1 MVNLRS
7 LLLAALLGASGFL
20 AYESLQSRLDS
31 RQLLAYDDVLFDTD
45 PGRALRIM
53 VHGQGWEGRSLQ
65 HPLWAVL
72 TYGPVSALERATRPF
87 RPAAD
92 AEGFRRAASLRVGTV
107 AGAVGAVLV
116 FFMLVTLRL
125 PKHDA
130 ALATVVYLAAFSQ
143 VVFSSIPEHWVISGS
158 LIAAVFLATARLVVA
173 ERAPAFGLL
182 VFASFVAGGLTL
194 SNTALVLVPLVA
206 ATVAAG
212 VDWQRAIQ
220 RAVLAGGAAGVLV
233 AVGYGLQTVVTAA
246 PPLEDLQR
254 SPSWVLAHIE
264 RRPLVKALGFPF
276 EVAASVGPVEVRFAP
291 KEVTEPGLS
300 PNRAVSLPDTAWGTV
315 TPASVTLLAL
325 LLAGA
330 VSCARLGPPWRAMG
344 VAVLGVIGFNWI
356 LHSVWGGAQ
365 LFVYS
370 QHWLVTVPILLGA
383 LSVAL
388 NAWRRFSGTAVL
400 TLVALAVALNSARLS
415 VQLLEGMRW

>member
-1 MVNLRS
+1 MVSLRS
-7 LLLAALLGASGFL
+7 LLIAALLGTSGFL

-65 HPLWAVL
+65 HPLWGVM
-72 TYGPVSALERATRPF
+72 TYGPVSALERATRPL

-92 AEGFRRAASLRVGTV
+92 ADGFRRAAALRVGTL
-107 AGAVGAVLV
+107 AGAVGGVLV
-116 FFMLVTLRL
+116 FFMLLTLRL
-125 PKHDA
+125 PWYDA
-130 ALATVVYLAAFSQ
+130 ALATVVYLAAFGH
-143 VVFSSIPEHWVISGS
+143 VAFSSIPEHWVISGA
-158 LIAAVFLATARLVVA
+158 LIAAVFLATARVVVA
-173 ERAPAFGLL
+173 ERATAFGPL
-182 VFASFVAGGLTL
+182 VCASAMAGGLTL
-194 SNTALVLVPLVA
+194 SNTVLVLVPFA
-206 ATVAAG
+206 AASVAAG
-212 VDWQRAIQ
+212 VGWHRAIR
-220 RAVLAGGAAGVLV
+220 RAVLAAGAAGVLI
-233 AVGYGLQTVVTAA
+233 ALGYGLQTLVSTA

-254 SPSWVLAHIE
+254 SPSWVLAHVE
-264 RRPLVKALGFPF
+264 RRPLVKALNFPF
-276 EVAASVGPVEVRFAP
+276 EVATSVSPVELRFAP
-291 KEVTEPGLS
+291 KEITEPGLS
-300 PNRAVSLPDTAWGTV
+300 PNRAVSLPDTGWGAV

-325 LLAGA
+325 LLAGGVA
-330 VSCARLGPPWRAMG
+330 CARLGPSWRAMG
-344 VAVLGVIGFNWI
+344 AAVAGVLAFNWI

-400 TLVALAVALNSARLS
+400 GLIALAVTLNSARLAW
-415 VQLLEGMRW
+415 QLLEGMRW